1 MIFRKLLKGVEGLF
15 GGAMTTIHLDS
26 IPVMFP
32 SVVGRIVDEEA
43 VLVLPEQGQVKVL
56 NPVGARIWTM
66 IDGIRNIREIA
77 ALIGQEY
84 EVEPRQAEED
94 TLQFISDLELR
105 KVLRIF
111 GS

>member
-1 MIFRKLLKGVEGLF
+1 
-15 GGAMTTIHLDS
+15 MTTIHLDS
-26 IPVMFP
+26 IPVMLP
-32 SVVGRIVDEEA
+32 AVIGRIVDEEA

-66 IDGIRNIREIA
+66 IDGVHSIREIA

-84 EVEPRQAEED
+84 EVDLQQAEAD
-94 TLQFISDLELR
+94 TLQFIGDLEQR

-111 GS
+111 SS